1 MGQSKPHLVTGNA
14 IVHRVTNYTVPHRSG
29 TGPTGLSGTTGIGG
43 ASRTTLLRITQ
54 QSPSGT
60 VFFVNSGS
68 THYTFSGEV
77 GNLGASA
84 MNYLSNEAVQVYL
97 RAGKLLKEEHTEWI
111 TEYSFILYMPVDI
124 GDYLE
129 ILS

>member
-1 MGQSKPHLVTGNA
+1 MPVFRTNTPQS
-14 IVHRVTNYTVPHRSG
+14 IVKKHYSQR
-29 TGPTGLSGTTGIGG
+29 GPTGLTGAPGAGG
-43 ASRTTLLRITQ
+43 ASRTTLLEITQ

-60 VFFVNSGS
+60 AFFVNSGS
-68 THYTFSGEV
+68 THYTFSGET

-84 MNYLSNEAVQVYL
+84 LNYLSNEAVQIYL
-97 RAGKLLKEEHTEWI
+97 RGGKLLKKKHTEWI

>member
-1 MGQSKPHLVTGNA
+1 MPVFRTTTPQSITKEHYSQ
-14 IVHRVTNYTVPHRSG
+14 R
-29 TGPTGLSGTTGIGG
+29 GPTGLTGTAGIGG
-43 ASRTTLLRITQ
+43 ASRTTLLRVTQ
-54 QSPSGT
+54 QSPPGT

-77 GNLGASA
+77 GNLGTSA
-84 MNYLSNEAVQVYL
+84 LNYLSNEAVQIYL
-97 RAGKLLKEEHTEWI
+97 NSGKLLKEEHTEWI